1 MKAFPRPLKNAAANG
16 ILKLQPPDSSLGGF
30 FGKDVF
36 WLLFQKFQQF
46 MYGRYGGDKFS
57 LFLLAAALVI
67 SLIGAF
73 FWPISLI
80 ADAIFLYVLFRMF
93 SRNHAARQRE
103 YYGFLRFWTPVE
115 EWFRFQRTRFRERNT
130 YKYFRCPQ
138 CKQRL
143 RAPRG
148 KGKIQVTCQ
157 KCRNVFQ
164 TKT

>member
-1 MKAFPRPLKNAAANG
+1 M
-16 ILKLQPPDSSLGGF
+16 
-30 FGKDVF
+30 
-36 WLLFQKFQQF
+36 LFQKFQQF

-57 LFLLAAALVI
+57 LFLLVIALILSVAG
-67 SLIGAF
+67 SF
-73 FWPISLI
+73 FWPLALV

-103 YYGFLRFWTPVE
+103 YHAFLRFWTPVE
-115 EWFRFQRTRFRERNT
+115 NWFKFQVTRFRERKY
-130 YKYFRCPQ
+130 YKYFRCPR

-157 KCRNVFQ
+157 KCHNVFVK
-164 TKT
+164 KT